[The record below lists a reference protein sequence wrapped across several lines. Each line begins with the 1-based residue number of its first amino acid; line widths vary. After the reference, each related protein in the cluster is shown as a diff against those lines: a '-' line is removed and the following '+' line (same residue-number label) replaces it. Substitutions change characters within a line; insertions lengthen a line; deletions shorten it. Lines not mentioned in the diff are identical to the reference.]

1 MWESHLHNPNVFY
14 IILTKMKSETIPI
27 IYEDSEIFVIH
38 KRQGLP
44 VQGGAGI
51 SHSVDSDL
59 AAQVGQK
66 IYLVHRLDKETSGLL
81 VCAKNPAAAA
91 KWTRIV
97 GDKTVEKE
105 YKALCFG
112 AMKNPRGRICSDIVE
127 RGVKKRAETFY
138 ETESVFAIPWE
149 ELEVRSEI
157 ATEDCAEILR
167 NENPKNSFGNC
178 DKKACGNFTEE
189 NVGNSFESRDGRMRE
204 DSFENRDKEM
214 NGNSA
219 EEKFGNCDK
228 EMRGTFAEGNFG
240 NWFESRGKEMR
251 GNSAEKNSVEEKSG
265 NSFGNRSEKMCGN
278 FVEEKFE
285 NSFESR
291 GEKMNGNFVKE
302 KSGNSFGNGGGTT
315 QENSA
320 EGNFAEEKSRN
331 SFESRD
337 GRMREDSF
345 GNRSGTMNGNSA
357 EGNSMNAFGGG
368 LHNSCE
374 LLAKSRSFGGDVPR
388 YISLLRL
395 RLGTGRTH
403 QLRIHLAGEGV
414 PICGDDKYGDFA
426 ANRLLKKQFGIKRLC
441 LCAFR
446 LTVPLPGGRR
456 TFEIEADFLRLLE
469 ALRAEK

>member
-1 MWESHLHNPNVFY
+1 MWKSHLHNPNVFY

-27 IYEDSEIFVIH
+27 IYENSEIFVIN

-59 AAQVGQK
+59 AAQVGRK

-138 ETESVFAIPWE
+138 ETEGIFAIPWE
-149 ELEVRSEI
+149 SSEAHSEI

-167 NENPKNSFGNC
+167 NENPRGDSFGNCDRNSSEKNWGNSFGNC
-178 DKKACGNFTEE
+178 
-189 NVGNSFESRDGRMRE
+189 
-204 DSFENRDKEM
+204 
-214 NGNSA
+214 
-219 EEKFGNCDK
+219 
-228 EMRGTFAEGNFG
+228 
-240 NWFESRGKEMR
+240 
-251 GNSAEKNSVEEKSG
+251 
-265 NSFGNRSEKMCGN
+265 
-278 FVEEKFE
+278 
-285 NSFESR
+285 

-302 KSGNSFGNGGGTT
+302 KSGNSFGNRGG
-315 QENSA
+315 NSA
-320 EGNFAEEKSRN
+320 EKNWGNSFGNRDKKMNGNFVEEKFEN
-331 SFESRD
+331 SFGNCSKKTNENFTEGNFRN
-337 GRMREDSF
+337 SF
-345 GNRSGTMNGNSA
+345 GNRSGTMDKNSFGNRDEKMNGNSSEEKSGNSFENRGKEMHGNFTERKSENSFGNRGEKMNENSA
-357 EGNSMNAFGGG
+357 EKNSMNAFGGG

-374 LLAKSRSFGGDVPR
+374 LLAKSRSFGDDIPR

-426 ANRLLKKQFGIKRLC
+426 TNRLLKKQFGIKRLC

-446 LTVPLPGGRR
+446 LTVPLPGGRC
-456 TFEIEADFLRLLE
+456 TFEIEADFVRFLE